1 MNVYIFL
8 QFFGERNYVTFA
20 LWHEPSIC
28 RLSSVTVTLLRYP
41 EGWTFRQYFYASCN
55 RLGTWQFVLEFWKT
69 NSHGLWVIMQ
79 VRRKGYKTLIGVVRP
94 ISCFISKTIQ
104 DTTIQWRRRGNRISA
119 LSNGAI
125 FNDLDRPSNPHKGRA
140 SIRRRICR

>member
-41 EGWTFRQYFYASCN
+41 EG
-55 RLGTWQFVLEFWKT
+55 
-69 NSHGLWVIMQ
+69 
-79 VRRKGYKTLIGVVRP
+79 
-94 ISCFISKTIQ
+94 
-104 DTTIQWRRRGNRISA
+104 
-119 LSNGAI
+119 
-125 FNDLDRPSNPHKGRA
+125 
-140 SIRRRICR
+140 